1 MPKIRASRG
10 NPLTFLLISVL
21 VSLSISCRV
30 SQEEGVAAPDTTEP
44 DSSVVGTSAPE
55 STTAEEPPSN
65 SEELRSR
72 YEEEIA
78 KLIKTTEKIRGLQF
92 LEQPRILLLDKESYR
107 QRIAEIVIEEYSD
120 LEAVDALYTL
130 LGLLKPEDSLEDYY
144 RDIFSRSVSAYYDSE
159 TREVVVPI
167 GGSGLDLIERSSM
180 IHELVHALT
189 DQHFDF
195 GSVYNALDENYKYD
209 QSFALQALVEG
220 DAIQSERAYTIVEM
234 TPEEQSE
241 LSAFEEP
248 ADPESAPTLPYF
260 LEGSF
265 AFPYTAG
272 GWFVNALLDENELVI
287 DDEGYSLGESFYR
300 AVNAAYGDP
309 PVSTEQIYQPDKYSE
324 ELPLEI
330 EHPVPEIPGYELD
343 HTSTWGM
350 LWFSLMFDQFFE
362 PEEKEINGREVLV
375 NGTDRLAVEGWGADM
390 YSYWFNGTEA
400 AFALS
405 YRGDEASDASE
416 LFGSLQKYVSTAM
429 NVEVSA
435 TGDPEAAGDNL
446 TWQGEDFAWLSLS
459 GDMLR
464 FVAASDPEVGGLL
477 VSTYQDF

>member
-1 MPKIRASRG
+1 MPRVRANRG
-10 NPLTFLLISVL
+10 SPLAFLLIPVWIF
-21 VSLSISCRV
+21 LSISCGV
-30 SQEEGVAAPDTTEP
+30 SQEEGVVAPDTTKP
-44 DSSVVGTSAPE
+44 ASSVEDTSAPE
-55 STTAEEPPSN
+55 NTTAENPSSN
-65 SEELRSR
+65 AEELRSR
-72 YEEEIA
+72 YEEEMA
-78 KLIKTTEKIRGLQF
+78 KLIKITEKIRGLKF
-92 LEQPRILLLDKESYR
+92 LEPPKVLLLDEESYR
-107 QRIAEIVIEEYSD
+107 GRLAEIAIEEYSD
-120 LEAVDALYTL
+120 LDAIDALYTL

-144 RDIFSRSVSAYYDSE
+144 KDIFSRSVSAYYDSE
-159 TREVVVPI
+159 AREVVVPI
-167 GGSGLDLIERSSM
+167 GGSGLDLIERSSI

-195 GSVYNALDENYKYD
+195 GGIYNALDENYKYD

-220 DAIQSERAYTIVEM
+220 DAIQTERAYTIVEM

-248 ADPESAPTLPYF
+248 ADPESTQTLPYF

-272 GWFVNALLDENELVI
+272 GWFVNTLLDENEFII

-300 AVNAAYGDP
+300 AVNAAYRDP

-324 ELPLEI
+324 EFPLEI

-375 NGTDRLAVEGWGADM
+375 NGFDRLAVEGWGADM

-429 NVEVSA
+429 KVGGSE
-435 TGDPEAAGDNL
+435 TGDPEAAGDSL

-464 FVAASDPEVGGLL
+464 FVAASDPGVGGLL
-477 VSTYQDF
+477 VSTYENF